1 VGMVAPVSVAPVSV
15 ALGLL
20 VEAFWWSPTHPHAS
34 ARLPEPV
41 WRAQGR
47 STVSWSLDLPDGST
61 AQGIIR
67 QRFAMRPDG
76 TCGETLTVSSGRRGL
91 SLRHR
96 HVMARVNT
104 RLRELAAQ
112 PQEAVIGS

>member
-1 VGMVAPVSVAPVSV
+1 MVAPVSVALV
-15 ALGLL
+15 LL
-20 VEAFWWSPTHPHAS
+20 VEAFWWSPTHPRALV
-34 ARLPEPV
+34 RLPEPV
-41 WRAQGR
+41 WHVQGPR
-47 STVSWSLDLPDGST
+47 IVSWSLLLPDGST
-61 AQGIIR
+61 ARGVIR
-67 QRFAMRPDG
+67 PRFAMRPDG
-76 TCGETLTVSSGRRGL
+76 TCGEVWMVGSGRRGM